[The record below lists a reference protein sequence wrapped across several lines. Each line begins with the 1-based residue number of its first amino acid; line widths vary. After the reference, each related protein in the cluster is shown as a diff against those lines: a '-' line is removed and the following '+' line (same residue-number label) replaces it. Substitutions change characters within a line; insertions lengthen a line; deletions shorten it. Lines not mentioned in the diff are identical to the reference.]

1 MSQQLRLD
9 PESGFMQSVDV
20 SGITF
25 DVDKKRLFLEMYR
38 EKPNLRGIARQLGLD
53 GQTIYNH
60 LKSDAEFA
68 RQFRDCREAI
78 SDRLESR
85 VAEFADKPNH
95 FMDRIAWLRAHR
107 PDKWDPERKVV
118 VQHNVEITKS
128 LASEAREF
136 IDVKIE
142 S

>member
-1 MSQQLRLD
+1 MAQHRLELD
-9 PESGFMQSVDV
+9 TESGFMESRDIC
-20 SGITF
+20 GLTF
-25 DVDKKRLFLEMYR
+25 DADKKRLFLEMYR
-38 EKPNLRGIARQLGLD
+38 EKPNLRGIAREIGID
-53 GQTIYNH
+53 SQTIYNH

-78 SDRLESR
+78 SDRLESK
-85 VAEFADKPNH
+85 VAEYADKPNH

-128 LASEAREF
+128 LAA
-136 IDVKIE
+136 DA
-142 S
+142 